1 MKFAGIFTALWIGL
15 VTLVAIGL
23 SILLIYVDILS
34 MEQLPKYLLCV
45 GDLSKLYGI
54 ISVIRSTQK
63 EEKNEGMQF
72 IILGA
77 GISSI
82 GALIDLAIQLH

>member
-15 VTLVAIGL
+15 VALAAIGF
-23 SILLIYVDILS
+23 SILLVYVDILS

-45 GDLSKLYGI
+45 GNLMKFYGI
-54 ISVIRSTQK
+54 ISVIQSTQK
-63 EEKNEGMQF
+63 EDKNGGMQF

-77 GISSI
+77 DISSI
-82 GALIDLAIQLH
+82 GALINLAL

>member
-1 MKFAGIFTALWIGL
+1 MKFAGIFTAIWIGL
-15 VTLVAIGL
+15 VALAAIGI
-23 SILLIYVDILS
+23 SILLVYIDILS

-54 ISVIRSTQK
+54 ISVIQSTQK
-63 EEKNEGMQF
+63 EEKNGGMQF

-82 GALIDLAIQLH
+82 GALINLAL